1 MKLAASLAFII
12 LIIMGIIG
20 WFKNIFEIFGMWS
33 EPFTAELAIRIAGVP
48 IAIVGAIA
56 GWF

>member
-33 EPFTAELAIRIAGVP
+33 
-48 IAIVGAIA
+48 
-56 GWF
+56 